1 MEDIINR
8 IDGQVQ
14 VIFEKS
20 DGTQTYRD
28 AIWMSEEEF
37 SNTSSSTIDSI
48 KQERYDS
55 WLAII
60 NAMPTE
66 SPAPPAEDEEILIEE
81 AVTTE
86 VITEETPAE
95 ESTNTTPE

>member
-14 VIFEKS
+14 VIFEKT
-20 DGTQTYRD
+20 DGNQTYRD
-28 AIWMSEEEF
+28 AIWMPEEEYA
-37 SNTSSSTIDSI
+37 NTASSTIDSI
-48 KQERYDS
+48 KQERFDN

-66 SPAPPAEDEEILIEE
+66 A
-81 AVTTE
+81 
-86 VITEETPAE
+86 PAE
-95 ESTNTTPE
+95 EPAVEPDTTPTE

>member
-14 VIFEKS
+14 VIFEKT
-20 DGTQTYRD
+20 DGNQTYRD
-28 AIWMSEEEF
+28 AIWISEEEYA
-37 SNTSSSTIDSI
+37 NTASSTIDSI
-48 KQERYDS
+48 KQERFDN

-66 SPAPPAEDEEILIEE
+66 APVEEP
-81 AVTTE
+81 V
-86 VITEETPAE
+86 TEEPATE
-95 ESTNTTPE
+95 PDNTTP

>member
-14 VIFEKS
+14 VIFEKT
-20 DGTQTYRD
+20 DGNQTYRD
-28 AIWMSEEEF
+28 AIWMSEEEYT
-37 SNTSSSTIDSI
+37 NTDSSTFDLI
-48 KQERYDS
+48 KLGRYDN

-66 SPAPPAEDEEILIEE
+66 APEEEPAA
-81 AVTTE
+81 
-86 VITEETPAE
+86 
-95 ESTNTTPE
+95 